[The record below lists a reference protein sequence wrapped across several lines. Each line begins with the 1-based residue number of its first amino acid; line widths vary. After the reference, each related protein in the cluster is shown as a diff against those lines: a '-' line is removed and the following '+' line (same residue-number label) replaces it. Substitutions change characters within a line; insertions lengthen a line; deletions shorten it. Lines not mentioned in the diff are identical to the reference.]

1 MTTISI
7 IPTPAAPALNP
18 RIRKLVED
26 PILPTLLKLTAPN
39 LADASARV
47 AFLTLD
53 AYFVSFLGSDAL
65 AGVALVFPFF
75 LTIQTMS
82 GGAMGGGISSAVA
95 RALGA
100 GRQDDANALVA
111 HALVI
116 AVAMAALFS
125 AVFLLAGPALYHAMG
140 ARGGVLE
147 AAVTYSF
154 VIFSGGVFV
163 WTSNSL
169 MNVVRGTGAMV
180 VAAAVVCIN
189 EIVHVACAPVLILG
203 LGGMPSL
210 GVAGAGIGVIASYAV
225 GTLVLLAYLASRR
238 AAVWLARAKF
248 ERRLFDAILSVGA
261 LSSVNTLQNQAL
273 YIVLS
278 ILAASFGGA
287 ALAGYGAAVR
297 LEMTLM
303 PLVFTV
309 GAASVAMIGANMGA
323 GRKDRAVR
331 TAWTS
336 AAIGAVI
343 AGSVGL
349 LGAIF
354 APYWM
359 AVFTT
364 NPEISAIGA
373 SYLRINGPMFAVFGA
388 GSALFFASQGLG
400 SVGGPLLA
408 ISSRLALLVAF
419 GWLVMPAFGLG
430 LREVFIANAA
440 SMVWVGVAIMLVF
453 WARSR
458 SVARLKRP
466 G

>member
-7 IPTPAAPALNP
+7 APAQAAKAALNP
-18 RIRKLVED
+18 RIRRLIEE

-39 LADASARV
+39 LADAAARV

-75 LTIQTMS
+75 LLMQTMAA
-82 GGAMGGGISSAVA
+82 GAMGGGVSAAVA

-111 HALVI
+111 HAVVI
-116 AVAMAALFS
+116 ALVMAALFS
-125 AVFLLAGPALYHAMG
+125 LIFILAGPALYRAMG
-140 ARGGVLE
+140 ARDGVLD
-147 AAVTYSF
+147 AAVTYSL
-154 VIFSGGVFV
+154 VVFSGGVFI
-163 WTSNSL
+163 WTTNIL
-169 MNVVRGTGAMV
+169 INVVRGTGAMMM
-180 VAAAVVCIN
+180 AAAVVVIN

-203 LGGMPSL
+203 FGSIPSL
-210 GVAGAGIGVIASYAV
+210 GVAGAGIGVVASYAA
-225 GTLVLLAYLASRR
+225 GTLVLIAYLASRR
-238 AAVWLARAKF
+238 AAVWFTHARF

-261 LSSVNTLQNQAL
+261 LSSINTLQNQAL

-323 GRKDRAVR
+323 GETARAVR
-331 TAWTS
+331 TAWTA

-349 LGAIF
+349 LGALF
-354 APYWM
+354 APRWM
-359 AVFTT
+359 ALFTSD
-364 NPEISAIGA
+364 PQISAIGA
-373 SYLRINGPMFAVFGA
+373 SYLVINGPMFAVFGA

-408 ISSRLALLVAF
+408 ISSRLVLLVAF
-419 GWLVMPAFGLG
+419 GWLIMPAFGLG

-440 SMVWVGVAIMLVF
+440 SMVWVGVTITLVF
-453 WARSR
+453 WVRSR
-458 SVARLKRP
+458 KVAS
-466 G
+466 

>member
-7 IPTPAAPALNP
+7 APAEATKAALSP
-18 RIRKLVED
+18 RIRKLIEE

-39 LADASARV
+39 LADAGARV

-100 GRQDDANALVA
+100 GRQDDANALVT

-125 AVFLLAGPALYHAMG
+125 ALFLLAGPALYRAMG
-140 ARGGVLE
+140 ARGGVLD

-154 VIFSGGVFV
+154 VIFAGGVFV

-203 LGGMPSL
+203 FGSIPSL
-210 GVAGAGIGVIASYAV
+210 GVAGAGIGVIASYVA
-225 GTLVLLAYLASRR
+225 GTLVLVAYLASRR
-238 AAVWLARAKF
+238 AAVWFTRAKF

-273 YIVLS
+273 YIVLG

-323 GRKDRAVR
+323 GETARAVR
-331 TAWTS
+331 TAWTA
-336 AAIGAVI
+336 AAIGAAI
-343 AGSVGL
+343 AGSVGI
-349 LGAIF
+349 LGALF
-354 APYWM
+354 APQWM
-359 AVFTT
+359 AAFTT
-364 NPEISAIGA
+364 DPEISAIGA
-373 SYLRINGPMFAVFGA
+373 SYLRINGPMFAIFGA

-408 ISSRLALLVAF
+408 ISSRLVLLIGF
-419 GWLVMPAFGLG
+419 GWLLMPMFGFG

-440 SMVWVGVAIMLVF
+440 SMVWVGAAIMVVF
-453 WARSR
+453 WMRSKR
-458 SVARLKRP
+458 VAS
-466 G
+466 

>member
-7 IPTPAAPALNP
+7 APAEATKAALSP
-18 RIRKLVED
+18 RIRKLIEE

-39 LADASARV
+39 LADAGARV

-100 GRQDDANALVA
+100 GRQDDANALVT

-125 AVFLLAGPALYHAMG
+125 ALFLLAGPALYRAMG
-140 ARGGVLE
+140 ARGGVLD

-154 VIFSGGVFV
+154 VIFAGGVFV

-203 LGGMPSL
+203 FGSIPSL
-210 GVAGAGIGVIASYAV
+210 GVAGAGIAVIASYVA
-225 GTLVLLAYLASRR
+225 GTLVLVAYLASRR
-238 AAVWLARAKF
+238 AAVWFARARF

-273 YIVLS
+273 YIVLG

-323 GRKDRAVR
+323 GETARAVR
-331 TAWTS
+331 TAWTA
-336 AAIGAVI
+336 AAIGAAI
-343 AGSVGL
+343 AGSVGI
-349 LGAIF
+349 LGALF
-354 APYWM
+354 APQWM
-359 AVFTT
+359 AAFTT
-364 NPEISAIGA
+364 DPEISAIGA
-373 SYLRINGPMFAVFGA
+373 SYLRINGPVFAIFGA

-408 ISSRLALLVAF
+408 ISSRLVLLIAF
-419 GWLVMPAFGLG
+419 GWLLMPMFGFG
-430 LREVFIANAA
+430 LREVFIANAV
-440 SMVWVGVAIMLVF
+440 SMAWVGCAIMLVF
-453 WARSR
+453 WVRSR
-458 SVARLKRP
+458 RVAT
-466 G
+466 

>member
-7 IPTPAAPALNP
+7 APTQTAKAALNP
-18 RIRKLVED
+18 RIRRLVEE

-39 LADASARV
+39 LADAAARV

-75 LTIQTMS
+75 LLMQTMAA
-82 GGAMGGGISSAVA
+82 GAMGSGVSAAVA

-111 HALVI
+111 HAAVI
-116 AVAMAALFS
+116 ALVMAALFS
-125 AVFLLAGPALYHAMG
+125 LVFILAGPALYRAMG
-140 ARGGVLE
+140 ARDGVLD
-147 AAVTYSF
+147 AAVTYSLVVF
-154 VIFSGGVFV
+154 AGGIFI
-163 WTSNSL
+163 WTTNIL
-169 MNVVRGTGAMV
+169 INVVRGTGAMM
-180 VAAAVVCIN
+180 VAATVVVIN

-203 LGGMPSL
+203 FGSIPSL
-210 GVAGAGIGVIASYAV
+210 GVVGAGIGVVASYAA
-225 GTLVLLAYLASRR
+225 GTLVLIAYLASRR
-238 AAVWLARAKF
+238 AAVWFTRAKF

-261 LSSVNTLQNQAL
+261 LSSINTLQNQAL

-323 GRKDRAVR
+323 GEKARAIR
-331 TAWTS
+331 TAWTA
-336 AAIGAVI
+336 AAIGAAI
-343 AGSVGL
+343 AGSVGV
-349 LGAIF
+349 LGALF
-354 APYWM
+354 APRWM
-359 AVFTT
+359 ALFTSD
-364 NPEISAIGA
+364 PQISAIGA
-373 SYLRINGPMFAVFGA
+373 SYLVINGPMFAVFGA

-408 ISSRLALLVAF
+408 ISSRLALLIVF
-419 GWLVMPAFGLG
+419 GWLIVPAFGLG
-430 LREVFIANAA
+430 LREIFIANAA
-440 SMVWVGVAIMLVF
+440 SMVWVGAAIMLVF
-453 WARSR
+453 WVKSR
-458 SVARLKRP
+458 RVAS
-466 G
+466 

>member
-7 IPTPAAPALNP
+7 APAQAAKAALNP
-18 RIRKLVED
+18 RIRRLIEE

-39 LADASARV
+39 LADAAARV

-75 LTIQTMS
+75 LLMQTMAA
-82 GGAMGGGISSAVA
+82 GAMGGGVSAAVA

-111 HALVI
+111 HAVVI
-116 AVAMAALFS
+116 ALVMAALFS
-125 AVFLLAGPALYHAMG
+125 LIFILAGPALYRAMG
-140 ARGGVLE
+140 ARDGVLD
-147 AAVTYSF
+147 AAVTYSL
-154 VIFSGGVFV
+154 VVFSGGVFI
-163 WTSNSL
+163 WTTNIL
-169 MNVVRGTGAMV
+169 INVVRGTGAMMM
-180 VAAAVVCIN
+180 AAAVVVIN

-203 LGGMPSL
+203 FGSIPSL
-210 GVAGAGIGVIASYAV
+210 GVAGAGIGVVASYAA
-225 GTLVLLAYLASRR
+225 GTLVLIAYLASRR
-238 AAVWLARAKF
+238 AAVWFTHARF

-261 LSSVNTLQNQAL
+261 LSSINTLQNQAL

-323 GRKDRAVR
+323 GETARAVR
-331 TAWTS
+331 TAWTA

-349 LGAIF
+349 RCSRHAGWRSLPAIRR
-354 APYWM
+354 
-359 AVFTT
+359 
-364 NPEISAIGA
+364 S
-373 SYLRINGPMFAVFGA
+373 
-388 GSALFFASQGLG
+388 
-400 SVGGPLLA
+400 
-408 ISSRLALLVAF
+408 
-419 GWLVMPAFGLG
+419 
-430 LREVFIANAA
+430 
-440 SMVWVGVAIMLVF
+440 
-453 WARSR
+453 ARS
-458 SVARLKRP
+458 ARATS
-466 G
+466 